1 MSGDR
6 SHVRPHVEVRDLCVT
21 VRGPDGMP
29 LRIVE
34 DVSFDIA
41 PREVLA
47 LIGES
52 GSGKT
57 TIALALM
64 GYGRGGAEISGD
76 IRVGDATLDGASG
89 RTLASGRGHRIS
101 YVAQSA
107 AAAFNPSRRIID
119 QVIEPALVHG
129 TEPADAA
136 RERAVALFRALALP
150 NPGTIGQRYPHE
162 LSGGQLQRLMAA
174 MALITQPDLVIFDEP
189 TTALDVTT
197 QVEVLQAFRRVVREQ
212 GATGVYVSHDLAV
225 VAQMADRILVLNQGR
240 VREQNATGVVLE
252 SPADDYTR
260 MLMSAAKP
268 VVKAKPA
275 APVSSATPLLEVN
288 AIHAGYGPFDK
299 HGQPAHPV
307 LSDVSLS
314 IARGAALGVIGESGS
329 GKSTV
334 ARVVAGL
341 LAPAAGT
348 VKLDGVP
355 LAPTVS
361 GRTREELRRI
371 QIVFQSADV
380 ALNPSRSV
388 GEILGRVLRF
398 FHGRRGADARRRIAE
413 LLDIIRLPASVADRR
428 CDELSGGQKQRVNL
442 ARALAAEPDIIL
454 CDEVTS
460 ALDTVVRGA
469 ILELLAELRRDLGV
483 AYLFISHDIETVK
496 ALCDEIVVLYKGT
509 RVEIGPQDSY
519 SVPPVHPYT
528 DLLISS
534 VPELRTDWLS
544 DETVRAATPFANM
557 GERPD
562 LCRFLGRC
570 PVAIAGRC
578 EQSPP
583 PVRSLSAGNAVLCH
597 HTEEALIHAQT
608 RASQN

>member
-1 MSGDR
+1 MSD
-6 SHVRPHVEVRDLCVT
+6 HRPHVEVRDLCVT

-64 GYGRGGAEISGD
+64 GYARGAAEISGD
-76 IRVGDATLDGASG
+76 IRVGDATLDGGRG

-107 AAAFNPSRRIID
+107 AAAFNPSRRVID
-119 QVIEPALVHG
+119 QVIEPALIHG

-136 RERAVALFRALALP
+136 RERAVGLFRALALP
-150 NPGTIGQRYPHE
+150 NAETIGQRYPHE

-240 VREQNATGVVLE
+240 VREQNAVGTILK

-268 VVKAKPA
+268 VVTAQA
-275 APVSSATPLLEVN
+275 APPVAMAAPLLEVSG
-288 AIHAGYGPFDK
+288 IHAGYGPLDK
-299 HGQPAHPV
+299 LGRPAHPV

-361 GRTREELRRI
+361 GRTREELRRV

-380 ALNPSRSV
+380 ALNPARSV
-388 GEILGRVLRF
+388 GDILGRVLRF
-398 FHGRRGADARRRIAE
+398 YHGTKGADAQRRIGE

-442 ARALAAEPDIIL
+442 ARALAADPDVIL

-496 ALCDEIVVLYKGT
+496 ALCDDIVVLYKGT
-509 RVEIGPQDSY
+509 RVEMGPQDSY
-519 SVPPVHPYT
+519 AVQPVHPYT

-544 DETVRAATPFANM
+544 DDTVRAAAAFADI

-578 EQSPP
+578 DQSPP
-583 PVRSLSAGNAVLCH
+583 PMRSLSAGNAVLCH
-597 HTEEALIHAQT
+597 HTEAALIEVQT
-608 RASQN
+608 RASQI